1 MLVHWRGNFPQH
13 VRKISAIFLSLAI
26 VLWVTDTFHSRNSA
40 YLPTSR
46 LFGLVPESP
55 SLPKHAFATILTAEG
70 DVEFPDVEE
79 PYLQAA
85 RLLTFQLL
93 NNPRTRSTSYDIP
106 FLILVTPEVPQRHR
120 DILSGDGATVVPVE
134 SLGRDWIH
142 PKWGRWSDVLAKLNL
157 WTLEEYEKIA
167 FLDADSVIFRP
178 IHDIFD
184 APVTMMRETLPLG
197 ANTTG
202 QLPDSYM
209 IAGIHDRW
217 MEQFMQPPP
226 GQEFY
231 EKDNYMNAGFF
242 VLHPSKDLF
251 DYYITLLDTPE
262 QFDSAYPEQNLLNCA
277 HRTDGPMPWQ
287 DLGPGWNSKGASQS
301 DYEKGLKSIHHKW
314 WRPIPDQFVG
324 ERIAEAMEEMEEH
337 LRILE
342 MDLP

>member
-1 MLVHWRGNFPQH
+1 
-13 VRKISAIFLSLAI
+13 
-26 VLWVTDTFHSRNSA
+26 
-40 YLPTSR
+40 
-46 LFGLVPESP
+46 
-55 SLPKHAFATILTAEG
+55 
-70 DVEFPDVEE
+70 
-79 PYLQAA
+79 
-85 RLLTFQLL
+85 
-93 NNPRTRSTSYDIP
+93 
-106 FLILVTPEVPQRHR
+106 
-120 DILSGDGATVVPVE
+120 
-134 SLGRDWIH
+134 
-142 PKWGRWSDVLAKLNL
+142 
-157 WTLEEYEKIA
+157 
-167 FLDADSVIFRP
+167 
-178 IHDIFD
+178 
-184 APVTMMRETLPLG
+184 
-197 ANTTG
+197 
-202 QLPDSYM
+202 
-209 IAGIHDRW
+209 
-217 MEQFMQPPP
+217 MQPPP

-337 LRILE
+337 LRMLE